1 MGGVIMHISK
11 GRANLMLLVAAII
24 WGSGYIFSKQ
34 ATNANMQAGTIN
46 AIRGLIY
53 AALAYLFFHKA
64 INKMTKV
71 DLRIGLTAGFINFLG
86 YQIQT
91 IGLMHTTP
99 ANNAFLTAIYVVI
112 IPFIVWIFFH
122 RRPESKSYLAIAICM
137 IGMVFLTNVINQ
149 GLSIHIGDL
158 LTIISAFFYALQ
170 IVYFGMTA
178 TDSNP
183 WILSFMLGITQGVFG
198 LIYSLLFE
206 HGSYGSV
213 DWKTAILPVV
223 ILGILSSFGA
233 QTLQVVGQRFTDP
246 TPAGIIL
253 MTESMFGSVF
263 SVMFGFEPLTT
274 NLLIGGILIIV
285 ALLLMQINFRKVW
298 GMRKRIRQ

>member
-1 MGGVIMHISK
+1 MQLSK
-11 GRANLMLLVAAII
+11 TKANFMLLVAAII
-24 WGSGYIFSKQ
+24 WGSGYLFSKK
-34 ATNANMQAGTIN
+34 ATNAGMHAGTIN

-71 DLRIGLTAGFINFLG
+71 DLRIGLTAGLINFLG

-91 IGLMHTTP
+91 IGLMYTTP

-122 RRPESKSYLAIAICM
+122 KRPEPKSYLAILICM
-137 IGMVFLTNVINQ
+137 VGMIFLTNIIGQ
-149 GLSIHIGDL
+149 GFSIHIGDL
-158 LTIISAFFYALQ
+158 LTILSALFYALQ

-183 WILSFMLGITQGVFG
+183 WILSFMLGVTQGGFG
-198 LIYSLLFE
+198 LIWSLLFE
-206 HGSYGSV
+206 HGTYAIV
-213 DWKTAILPVV
+213 DWKAGIWPVV
-223 ILGILSSFGA
+223 ILGIISSFGA

-253 MTESMFGSVF
+253 MTESMFGSIF
-263 SVMFGFEPLTT
+263 SVVFGFEPFTENLFIGGVLIIIA
-274 NLLIGGILIIV
+274 LLI
-285 ALLLMQINFRKVW
+285 MQLNFRKMW
-298 GMRKRIRQ
+298 FTHHKI